1 MSHPYGWAWSQRACG
16 QDLDGLMGGTD
27 GPQHE
32 RGVERRHH
40 GLPSLVLMATGQ
52 SAPVQS
58 RLYRVT
64 GQHAV
69 PDGPAGVEGDAG
81 QACRHRVADV
91 LEVRGAAADDHAE
104 AGHSVVVTG

>member
-1 MSHPYGWAWSQRACG
+1 MSLRGRFA
-16 QDLDGLMGGTD
+16 D

-64 GQHAV
+64 RQHTV
-69 PDGPAGVEGDAG
+69 TYRSPGVESDPGEAR
-81 QACRHRVADV
+81 RHRVADV
-91 LEVRGAAADDHAE
+91 LEVRSAAADDHPE
-104 AGHSVVVTG
+104 TGHGVGVKGAV